1 MSTVV
6 KGGPLPRY
14 YQLKEILHAKIRS
27 GQWQPG
33 TVIPS
38 ERELCEQYGIS
49 RMTARQAVTELVRD
63 GLLYRAQGK
72 GTFVARR
79 RITQQLTVLTGFSQ
93 DMATR
98 GLRAGAQVLDQK
110 MVFANTEVAARL
122 RVREGQPIFFLRR
135 LRLANDEPL
144 AMETTHITFLGCEE
158 LLDADLA
165 STSLYA
171 LLRERFGLVL
181 SEAEQEIEA
190 DLARPG
196 EARLLQLD
204 AGAAVLRMR
213 RRTFANGGQVVEY
226 AESVYRGDK
235 YTFSTR
241 LMYDLPGATEGA
253 QP

>member
-1 MSTVV
+1 
-6 KGGPLPRY
+6 
-14 YQLKEILHAKIRS
+14 
-27 GQWQPG
+27 
-33 TVIPS
+33 
-38 ERELCEQYGIS
+38 
-49 RMTARQAVTELVRD
+49 
-63 GLLYRAQGK
+63 
-72 GTFVARR
+72 
-79 RITQQLTVLTGFSQ
+79 
-93 DMATR
+93 
-98 GLRAGAQVLDQK
+98 
-110 MVFANTEVAARL
+110 
-122 RVREGQPIFFLRR
+122 
-135 LRLANDEPL
+135 
-144 AMETTHITFLGCEE
+144 METTHITFLGCEE

-204 AGAAVLRMR
+204 GGAAVLRMR
-213 RRTFANGGQVVEY
+213 RRTFDKGGQVVEY

-241 LMYDLPGATEGA
+241 LQYDLPGATEGA